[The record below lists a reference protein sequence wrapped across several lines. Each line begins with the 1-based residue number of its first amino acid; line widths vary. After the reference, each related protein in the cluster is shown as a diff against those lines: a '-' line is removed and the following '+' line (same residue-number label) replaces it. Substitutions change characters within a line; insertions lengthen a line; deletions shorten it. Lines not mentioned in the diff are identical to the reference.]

1 MWLLLASLTLPRG
14 SSSSSAFHILPLA
27 AASAQL
33 ASCTFPLAPQLSSK
47 KNKRRETSRV
57 SLRVCLRAIAAAP
70 GNTIVYCVHFFL
82 LPSLSLSLCVSVS
95 LPGEPHAHSSVCL
108 FYVLPLLLLLLSL
121 PHARREILLAPG
133 GSFPPHRPAPA
144 GSCCHWAEGK
154 KRRRSRRRRVGG
166 GAFSFQ
172 PPRCNKTNG
181 ACIFSST
188 GLHPP
193 IMSPFFPPPSLPGLK
208 GGRKKE
214 KKKKIRHSTSFSRL
228 RLRFPDVQIC
238 LLWV

>member
-1 MWLLLASLTLPRG
+1 MHVSIGPAAVKQKKIKGERRAESLSEFVWELSRQPQAT
-14 SSSSSAFHILPLA
+14 PL
-27 AASAQL
+27 
-33 ASCTFPLAPQLSSK
+33 C
-47 KNKRRETSRV
+47 
-57 SLRVCLRAIAAAP
+57 
-70 GNTIVYCVHFFL
+70 IVYIFFFS
-82 LPSLSLSLCVSVS
+82 PLSLSLCVFVS

-166 GAFSFQ
+166 GGAFSFQ

-208 GGRKKE
+208 GGREKK
-214 KKKKIRHSTSFSRL
+214 KKKKIRHSTSFSRS

>member
-166 GAFSFQ
+166 GGERSAFNPPDATKPTGLAFS
-172 PPRCNKTNG
+172 PLP
-181 ACIFSST
+181 ACIHQSCRPFSL
-188 GLHPP
+188 LHHYRVWRAE
-193 IMSPFFPPPSLPGLK
+193 GK
-208 GGRKKE
+208 KRRRRK
-214 KKKKIRHSTSFSRL
+214 
-228 RLRFPDVQIC
+228 
-238 LLWV
+238 